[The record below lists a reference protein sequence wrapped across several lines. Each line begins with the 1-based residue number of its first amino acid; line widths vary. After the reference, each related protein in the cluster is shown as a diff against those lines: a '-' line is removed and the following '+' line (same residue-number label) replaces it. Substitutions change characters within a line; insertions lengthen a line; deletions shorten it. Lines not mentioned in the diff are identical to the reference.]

1 MTTDL
6 GATSPT
12 TLSDR
17 PREAVGAAY
26 GEGIRAGLVGAVT
39 VAGWFF
45 LLDAIAGRP
54 FYTPSVLGTALFRG
68 GVGLSAPD
76 SLPISFEMVVSF
88 TWVHTLAFLVIG
100 LAASHLIA
108 LAEANPGV
116 GFGLVLLFVVFE
128 CGFTLVCMVAAQP
141 VLEALAWPSVLAA
154 NLLAATAMVATFWRR
169 HPKLTIEP

>member
-17 PREAVGAAY
+17 PRQAVSGVY
-26 GEGIRAGLVGAVT
+26 GEGIRAGLVGAAT
-39 VAGWFF
+39 VAAWFF
-45 LLDAIAGRP
+45 LLDALAGRP
-54 FYTPSVLGTALFRG
+54 LYTPSVLGTALFHG
-68 GVGLSAPD
+68 GGELAAPD
-76 SLPISFEMVVSF
+76 TLPISFEMVVSF

-100 LAASHLIA
+100 LATSHLIV
-108 LAEANPGV
+108 LAEGNPSV

-128 CGFTLVCMVAAQP
+128 CGFTLACMVLAQP

-154 NLLAATAMVATFWRR
+154 NLLAAATMAATFWQR
-169 HPKLTIEP
+169 HPKLTIRP